1 MEEQLRD
8 ALKEAIARYNE
19 FRAPEAVAELV
30 EMEGDVAKVKITGSF
45 CKTCGAYDYME
56 DLLGYIDG
64 EVLDFV
70 PIPAG
75 FLVRYRIRLAQG
87 ER

>member
-1 MEEQLRD
+1 MEKRLCA
-8 ALKEAIARYNE
+8 ALEEALARYNE

-30 EMEGDVAKVKITGSF
+30 AVEGDVAKVRITGSF

-56 DLLGYIDG
+56 DLLGYIEG
-64 EVLDFV
+64 EILHFE

-75 FLVRYRIRLAQG
+75 FLVHYRIRSA
-87 ER
+87 ERAG